1 MRVHSEETIYKYQFL
16 IIASLLYLSC
26 TSEQNKNFEDLKS
39 INQGMKLE
47 EVLKHMR
54 NEPIR
59 SEPAYWSDSLFIY
72 SYASPAAAS
81 DHYKIVFNKKD
92 STVVELMLGD

>member
-1 MRVHSEETIYKYQFL
+1 MTKTLYL

-26 TSEQNKNFEDLKS
+26 SSEQNKNFEDLKN
-39 INQGMKLE
+39 INHGMKLE
-47 EVLKHMR
+47 EVLKHMS

-59 SEPAYWSDSLFIY
+59 REPAYWSDSLFIY

-81 DHYKIVFNKKD
+81 DNYKIVFNKRD
-92 STVVELMLGD
+92 CTVVEIMLGD